1 MKVKNIE
8 IDLTDFD
15 KSRQLT
21 HYYFDIEVL
30 HEYMDEYHY
39 EIIVRRLDNGGKE
52 GWKHDLFV
60 LVNYI
65 SLEKTEKINI
75 GDCDKPEKRI
85 IIESKY
91 KIEDSGEEN
100 IYSENYT
107 FPIIPDPIAIS
118 REEFNSVFKTDIVTL
133 PGNLYAVGIFI
144 LREDNDTK
152 SIKVYMYN
160 ESYGNYYEVIFTVNL
175 LLKVIAMTMTL
186 EETSY
191 YFIICSD
198 DGYPEYRY
206 MNSIEKTPKWIE
218 DLEYKNIHRIDIT
231 TVSETEYPVFHSKQT
246 IMAHSTMKH
255 IPHIVP
261 IIDRHYLYCNLYNR
275 YRSIHRGIP
284 FSQKQNKMILGC
296 RQDRGSKYNFV
307 ERRDIEINQRSYF
320 YTDFCDKKNVHYK
333 EDEWITDHEMI
344 GYKYILDIDGNA
356 STWDA
361 TAWKLNSGSVIFK
374 VDGPWTQWFYS
385 EYLPYTHYIPIKDD
399 MSDLQE
405 KYQWCE
411 EHPEECEKIVVNS
424 KQLFQKTF
432 RMSNIIK
439 YIQSIL

>member
-39 EIIVRRLDNGGKE
+39 EIIIRRLDNEGKG

-75 GDCDKPEKRI
+75 GDCDKPEKKI

-100 IYSENYT
+100 IYSESYT

-118 REEFNSVFKTDIVTL
+118 REEFNSVFETDIVTL

-144 LREDNDTK
+144 LRELEDDDNK

-175 LLKVIAMTMTL
+175 LLKVIAMQL
-186 EETSY
+186 ETSY
-191 YFIICSD
+191 YFIICAD
-198 DGYPEYRY
+198 DGYLEYRY
-206 MNSIEKTPKWIE
+206 MNPIEKTPKLMGE
-218 DLEYKNIHRIDIT
+218 MECKNVHRMDLN
-231 TVSETEYPVFHSKQT
+231 TVSEMEYPVFHSKQT
-246 IMAHSTMKH
+246 IFAHSAMKY
-255 IPHIVP
+255 IPYVVP
-261 IIDRHYLYCNLYNR
+261 IIDRHFLYCNLYNR
-275 YRSIHRGIP
+275 YRSIHRGIS

-320 YTDFCDKKNVHYK
+320 YTDFCDKKNMHYK
-333 EDEWITDHEMI
+333 EDGWITDYEMI

-405 KYQWCE
+405 KYRWCE
-411 EHPEECEKIVVNS
+411 EHPEECEKIVENS
-424 KQLFQKTF
+424 KQLFQKIF
-432 RMSNIIK
+432 RMSNVIK

>member
-15 KSRQLT
+15 TSRDLT

-30 HEYMDEYHY
+30 HEYIDEYHY
-39 EIIVRRLDNGGKE
+39 EIIVRRLDNEGKD

-65 SLEKTEKINI
+65 SLEQTEKINI
-75 GDCDKPEKRI
+75 GECSEKEKRI

-91 KIEDSGEEN
+91 KIENSGEEN
-100 IYSENYT
+100 IFSQSYT
-107 FPIIPDPIAIS
+107 LPNIPEPIAKS
-118 REEFNSVFKTDIVTL
+118 REEFNSIFETDIVIL
-133 PGNLYAVGIFI
+133 PGNLYAVGICKE
-144 LREDNDTK
+144 EDNEL
-152 SIKVYMYN
+152 IKIYMYN
-160 ESYGNYYEVIFTVNL
+160 EAYSNYYEVIYTVNL
-175 LLKVIAMTMTL
+175 LLRVIAMTTNKK
-186 EETSY
+186 Y

-206 MNSIEKTPKWIE
+206 MNSVVEKTPKYMGE
-218 DLEYKNIHRIDIT
+218 QECKNIHILKS
-231 TVSETEYPVFHSKQT
+231 VSETEYPVFHSKQT
-246 IMAHSTMKH
+246 IFAHSTMKY
-255 IPHIVP
+255 IPSIIP

-284 FSQKQNKMILGC
+284 FSQKQNKIIFGC
-296 RQDRGSKYNFV
+296 RKDRGSKYNFV

-320 YTDFCDKKNVHYK
+320 YSDFCNKQNVFYK
-333 EDEWITDHEMI
+333 EDGWITDYEMI

-374 VDGPWTQWFYS
+374 VDGPWIQWFYS
-385 EYLPYTHYIPIKDD
+385 DFLAYVHYIPIKDD

-405 KYQWCE
+405 KYRWCE
-411 EHPEECEKIVVNS
+411 EHPEECEKIVENS
-424 KQLFQKTF
+424 KRLFQKVY

-439 YIQSIL
+439 YIQDIL